1 MDILESVTQKQFKR
15 GMTNVRLFLHKSK
28 GYMALFMEES
38 ASRWLNE
45 LVKLFSDKVYASLG
59 IVKHCNLIIFPIF
72 HSFISTFFI
81 VYCEVKLLLKYC
93 YKY

>member
-15 GMTNVRLFLHKSK
+15 GATNVRLFSHKSK

-59 IVKHCNLIIFPIF
+59 IVKPCTLVMFPTL
-72 HSFISTFFI
+72 HSFIYYI
-81 VYCEVKLLLKYC
+81 PL
-93 YKY
+93 